1 MREQTIV
8 MYEAAGSKV
17 FSEIAVKANAVLFRS
32 ASFVLGLGQA
42 YLAVCYGIP
51 LPTINMVEERNP

>member
-8 MYEAAGSKV
+8 MYEAAGSKG
-17 FSEIAVKANAVLFRS
+17 FSEIAEKTNAMLFRS
-32 ASFVLGLGQA
+32 ASFVLGLGRA

-51 LPTINMVEERNP
+51 LPTIELLEERNP